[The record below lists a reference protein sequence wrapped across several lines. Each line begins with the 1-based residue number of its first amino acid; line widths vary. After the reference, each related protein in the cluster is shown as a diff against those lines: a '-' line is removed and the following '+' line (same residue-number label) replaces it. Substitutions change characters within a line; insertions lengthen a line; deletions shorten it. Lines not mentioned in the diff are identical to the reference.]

1 MRGNFMKI
9 KTGFVLE
16 EVAGRYLACA
26 TGDLVCEFS
35 GLVTLNSTGAFLWN
49 LLSEGDT
56 SEEAM
61 LERMLSEYDVSE
73 DIARRDIELFVKKLR
88 DGGILDE

>member
-1 MRGNFMKI
+1 MRI
-9 KTGFVLE
+9 KNGFVLE

-35 GLVTLNSTGAFLWN
+35 GLVTLNSTGAFLWK
-49 LLSEGDT
+49 LLAEGDT
-56 SEEAM
+56 TEEIM
-61 LERMLSEYDVSE
+61 LSRMLSDYDVSE
-73 DIARRDIELFVKKLR
+73 DIARADISAFVKKLR